1 MESENIVLRR
11 AHIADAEWFGYEP
24 TAPRENND
32 LLNCR
37 LAMLGLDVHT
47 LKHGDN
53 ETFELIKRRCT
64 NCGLRET
71 CAADLK
77 RDLNNPLVGTY
88 CPNAGALNA
97 LTEAKWLAPIIE
109 NYWRQHYP
117 WN

>member
-1 MESENIVLRR
+1 
-11 AHIADAEWFGYEP
+11 
-24 TAPRENND
+24 
-32 LLNCR
+32 
-37 LAMLGLDVHT
+37 MLGLDVHT

-109 NYWRQHYP
+109 NYWRQHSLELIAAFSRHHRKAP
-117 WN
+117 SLRRKSAFA